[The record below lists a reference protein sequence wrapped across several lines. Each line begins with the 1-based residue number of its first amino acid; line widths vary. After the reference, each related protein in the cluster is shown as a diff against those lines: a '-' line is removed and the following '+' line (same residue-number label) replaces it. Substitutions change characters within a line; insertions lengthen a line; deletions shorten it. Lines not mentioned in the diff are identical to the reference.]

1 MLNKKIACHK
11 KAQSLIEY
19 SALLAILV
27 AALLAMFTYLRFSF
41 QGRIKE
47 SADVF
52 GRGEQYT
59 PDGPDRTR
67 CYDETGKEIS
77 C

>member
-1 MLNKKIACHK
+1 MRNR

-19 SALLAILV
+19 SVLIAVLI
-27 AALLAMFTYLRFSF
+27 AALIAMWTYLRFSF
-41 QGRIKE
+41 QGKIRE

-52 GRGEQYT
+52 GRGEQYESGVT
-59 PDGPDRTR
+59 K
-67 CYDETGKEIS
+67 CYDESGNEIP

>member
-1 MLNKKIACHK
+1 MPNK

-27 AALLAMFTYLRFSF
+27 AALLAMFTYLRFSL
-41 QGRIKE
+41 QGRIRE

-52 GRGEQYT
+52 GRGEQYEPGIT
-59 PDGPDRTR
+59 Q
-67 CYDETGKEIS
+67 CYDASGNQIPCK
-77 C
+77 

>member
-1 MLNKKIACHK
+1 MPNK

-27 AALLAMFTYLRFSF
+27 AALIAMFTYLRFSF
-41 QGRIKE
+41 QGRIRE
-47 SADVF
+47 AADVF
-52 GRGEQYT
+52 GRGEQYN

-67 CYDETGKEIS
+67 CYDEAGNEIS